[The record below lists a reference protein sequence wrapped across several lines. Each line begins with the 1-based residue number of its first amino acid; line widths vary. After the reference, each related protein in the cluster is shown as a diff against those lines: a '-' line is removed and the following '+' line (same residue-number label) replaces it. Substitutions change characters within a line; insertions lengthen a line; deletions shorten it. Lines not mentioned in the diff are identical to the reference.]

1 MYTDFLQTGT
11 STRIQPCEAGATPT
25 TVEYAIFT
33 CPHCSKPFE
42 MPSASIKKLKS
53 SRCLKH
59 LQDCPEYKGSVP
71 PASEKKKDPT
81 NAELLEQMEKQAAQ
95 HAKQLEDA
103 ETRAEARAQAR
114 HQEMLARI
122 GRAHGLPPPDP
133 TSEDDLNRRLLDKQK
148 DECKRARRE
157 ERKRKRSEDAS
168 LRAAQSL
175 RLDDVQKKRLRAAL
189 HPDGKDESQSAALK
203 HFRDLFGL

>member
-1 MYTDFLQTGT
+1 MPPTKLYTDFLEKEPQERRGKFPPHNIT
-11 STRIQPCEAGATPT
+11 SYVDIS
-25 TVEYAIFT
+25 
-33 CPHCSKPFE
+33 CPHC
-42 MPSASIKKLKS
+42 KKVIAEIPEQHVAKVKS
-53 SRCLKH
+53 TKCIQH
-59 LQDCPEYKGSVP
+59 LRVCPEYKDSVP
-71 PASEKKKDPT
+71 PAPEKKKDPS
-81 NAELLEQMEKQAAQ
+81 NAELLQRLEEAEKRRRQDVEESE
-95 HAKQLEDA
+95 K
-103 ETRAEARAQAR
+103 RAEAR

-133 TSEDDLNRRLLDKQK
+133 MSEDDLNRRLLDKQK